1 MDGRVWLFYL
11 RSLLYIHISEPS
23 VLLVDNLDCHVSE
36 ESAEVLAD
44 EMLTHLQ
51 PLPKNST
58 SVCQPL
64 DVGIMGPLKAKLKAL
79 WMEERPPP
87 LKEGEKR
94 PKKTAKE
101 KRLETIKRAIKAWE
115 SIDST
120 TVTRSFNKALLTKF

>member
-11 RSLLYIHISEPS
+11 RSLLYIHIFEPS

-36 ESAEVLAD
+36 ESAEVLAA

-87 LKEGEKR
+87 LKGEKR